1 MLVSGKTMRKLKVCV
16 SLVLAAFNMASYSAD
31 SASTKFSCKAKTL
44 GLIHVLTIIEK
55 DHVVTSFDYLSMQR
69 GEVGQPSSSCGIA
82 ASSENNKSNWER
94 TGLKNIVQLKDSA
107 SKNDVV
113 TLTSSKNK
121 IALNLENINLSNCGS
136 SVGIAT
142 KIRLNKKSKVCEA
155 IIESN

>member
-1 MLVSGKTMRKLKVCV
+1 MINLKVYF
-16 SLVLAAFNMASYSAD
+16 SLVLVALSTASYSAD
-31 SASTKFSCKAKTL
+31 SASTKFNCKAKTT

-55 DHVVTSFDYLSMQR
+55 DNLVTSFDYLSMQR
-69 GEVGQPSSSCGIA
+69 GVVGQPSASCGIA

-94 TGLKNIVQLKDSA
+94 FGLKNIVKLKDSA
-107 SKNDVV
+107 SKDDVV

-121 IALNLENINLSNCGS
+121 ITLNLENIDLSNCGS

-155 IIESN
+155 IVEAN